1 MSQRQATRDLA
12 FLTANFG
19 SARTAALL
27 ENFRI
32 ALTPQRLAA
41 VLVTVISTLVGAFAA
56 QGMSMVQ
63 WIGGIVA
70 VMASIAVAVIVHR
83 WPAKARVKVR

>member
-1 MSQRQATRDLA
+1 
-12 FLTANFG
+12 
-19 SARTAALL
+19 LL

-56 QGMSMVQ
+56 QGMTLVQ

-70 VMASIAVAVIVHR
+70 VVASIAVAVIVHR
-83 WPAKARVKVR
+83 WPAKARVRAD

>member
-1 MSQRQATRDLA
+1 M
-12 FLTANFG
+12 
-19 SARTAALL
+19 L

-32 ALTPQRLAA
+32 ALTSQRLAA
-41 VLVTVISTLVGAFAA
+41 ILVTVISTLVGAFAA
-56 QGMSMVQ
+56 QGMSLVQ

-83 WPAKARVKVR
+83 WPAKARVKAR

>member
-1 MSQRQATRDLA
+1 M
-12 FLTANFG
+12 
-19 SARTAALL
+19 L

-41 VLVTVISTLVGAFAA
+41 ILVTVVSTLVGAFAA
-56 QGMSMVQ
+56 EGMSKVQ

-70 VMASIAVAVIVHR
+70 VLASIAVAVIVHR
-83 WPAKARVKVR
+83 WPAKATAKADY

>member
-1 MSQRQATRDLA
+1 M
-12 FLTANFG
+12 
-19 SARTAALL
+19 L

-56 QGMSMVQ
+56 QGMTLVQ

-70 VMASIAVAVIVHR
+70 VVASIAVAVIVHR
-83 WPAKARVKVR
+83 WPAKARVRAD